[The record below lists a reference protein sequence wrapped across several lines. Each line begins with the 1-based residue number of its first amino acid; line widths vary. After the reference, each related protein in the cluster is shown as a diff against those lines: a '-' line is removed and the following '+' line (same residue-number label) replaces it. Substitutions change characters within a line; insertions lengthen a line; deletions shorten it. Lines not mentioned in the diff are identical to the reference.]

1 MTREETRDIVRTI
14 MGYYPQWKPENL
26 TKVVDDWHD
35 ILDEYD
41 ADVIMSEL
49 KHYIKSEKGT
59 YIPNISNLIPKQ
71 KEVYGFKGRTY
82 SPEFFE
88 ELEREISDRYRE

>member
-26 TKVVDDWHD
+26 TKVVDDWHG
-35 ILDEYD
+35 ILGEYE
-41 ADVIMSEL
+41 ADVIVSEL

-71 KEVYGFKGRTY
+71 NETYGFKGRVYTH
-82 SPEFFE
+82 EFFE
-88 ELEREISDRYRE
+88 ELERQNEAQFR